1 MPHVSKRKIEPKIQ
15 KHTLDSFTLLLKD
28 LDNVPDTEKFLT
40 SILSETERLMIA
52 KRIVAAFLLRHNIE
66 SEKIQDILKLT
77 PATISRLKLWIQTH
91 QEGFDVIFDKL
102 KKQRRWKIAKEIL
115 FKILDYAIRAGSGQ
129 VPNPFKK
136 EFRKGQL
143 G

>member
-15 KHTLDSFTLLLKD
+15 KHILDSFTHLLKD

-40 SILSETERLMIA
+40 SIFSETERLMIA
-52 KRIVAAFLLRHNIE
+52 KRLVATFLLRHNIE
-66 SEKIQDILKLT
+66 SERIQDILKLT
-77 PATISRLKLWIQTH
+77 PATVSRLKLWIQTH

-102 KKQRRWKIAKEIL
+102 EKQRRWEIAKEIL
-115 FKILDYAIRAGSGQ
+115 FKVLDYAIRAGSGQ

-136 EFRKGQL
+136 KL
-143 G
+143 TST

>member
-15 KHTLDSFTLLLKD
+15 KHTLDSFTHLLKD

-40 SILSETERLMIA
+40 SIFSETERLMIA

-77 PATISRLKLWIQTH
+77 PATVSRLKLWIQTH

-102 KKQRRWKIAKEIL
+102 EKQRRWEIAKGIL
-115 FKILDYAIRAGSGQ
+115 FKVLDYAIRAGSGQ
-129 VPNPFKK
+129 VPNFFKK
-136 EFRKGQL
+136 KVTST
-143 G
+143 

>member
-15 KHTLDSFTLLLKD
+15 KHILDSFTHLLKD

-40 SILSETERLMIA
+40 SIFSETERLMIA

-77 PATISRLKLWIQTH
+77 PATVSRLKLWIQTH
-91 QEGFDVIFDKL
+91 QDGFDVIFDKL
-102 KKQRRWKIAKEIL
+102 EKQRRWEIAKEIL
-115 FKILDYAIRAGSGQ
+115 FKVLDYAIRAGSGQ
-129 VPNPFKK
+129 VPNLFKK
-136 EFRKGQL
+136 KVTST
-143 G
+143 

>member
-77 PATISRLKLWIQTH
+77 PATISRL
-91 QEGFDVIFDKL
+91 
-102 KKQRRWKIAKEIL
+102 
-115 FKILDYAIRAGSGQ
+115 
-129 VPNPFKK
+129 
-136 EFRKGQL
+136 
-143 G
+143 

>member
-1 MPHVSKRKIEPKIQ
+1 MPHISKRKVEPKIQ
-15 KHTLDSFTLLLKD
+15 KHILGSFTLLLKD
-28 LDNVPDTEKFLT
+28 LDNVPDTEKFLA

-66 SEKIQDILKLT
+66 SEKIQAILKLT

-91 QEGFDVIFDKL
+91 QDGFDVIFDKL
-102 KKQRRWKIAKEIL
+102 EKQKKWEIAKEIL

-129 VPNPFKK
+129 APNPFKK
-136 EFRKGQL
+136 EFQKGKL
-143 G
+143 S

>member
-102 KKQRRWKIAKEIL
+102 EKQRRWEIAKEIL

-143 G
+143 S